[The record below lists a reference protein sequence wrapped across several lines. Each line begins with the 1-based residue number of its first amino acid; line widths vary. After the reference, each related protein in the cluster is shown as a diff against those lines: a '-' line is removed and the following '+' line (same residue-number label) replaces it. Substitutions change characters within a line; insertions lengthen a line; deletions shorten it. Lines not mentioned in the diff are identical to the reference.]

1 MSVTIGRL
9 QVSVALTDRQSN
21 PARVDRQV
29 QDDDLAIRYRRQC
42 ALRRAE
48 QERADMTTAWAL
60 RSSWM
65 M

>member
-9 QVSVALTDRQSN
+9 QVSVALTDRQLN

-29 QDDDLAIRYRRQC
+29 QDEDLAIRYRRQC
-42 ALRRAE
+42 ALQRAQ
-48 QERADMTTAWAL
+48 QERADLTTKWTL